1 LVSYHIITQHHNPED
16 FLHPHYHENLNYHK
30 FNQVFLFQA
39 DTKLIIGQVAMDSE
53 KKGMFEDAIKLYD
66 LAGVSTFSIR
76 ILMV

>member
-1 LVSYHIITQHHNPED
+1 
-16 FLHPHYHENLNYHK
+16 
-30 FNQVFLFQA
+30 
-39 DTKLIIGQVAMDSE
+39 MDSE